1 MKYEEKALW
10 LFQHGNHV
18 KKLKFKEFSLMAM
31 FNWRWVKNLRTL
43 AKNDLF
49 LLTSFQLHVVFKYI
63 TFA

>member
-10 LFQHGNHV
+10 LSQHDNHV
-18 KKLKFKEFSLMAM
+18 KKLKFKESNLMAM
-31 FNWRWVKNLRTL
+31 FSWRWVKKMRTL

-49 LLTSFQLHVVFKYI
+49 LLTSFQLHAVFNYV